1 MIKVEHLSKY
11 FNGRKVLN
19 DINTE
24 FIPGKCNLIIGKS
37 GSGKTVLMRTLVGL
51 FQPEEGFVSF
61 DDRILSKMSKS
72 QKIDVRKDMGVIFQE
87 GALFDSMTV
96 EENILF
102 PIRMFKK
109 EKRKVM
115 LERVNYCLERVN
127 LKGVNNMYPSELSGG
142 MRKRVAIARAI
153 AAKPKYLF
161 CDEPN
166 SGLDPQT
173 SILIDNLIMNLTRE
187 FNMTTIINT
196 HDMNSV
202 MEIGENILYIH
213 EGKLWWQGDNKN
225 VLSSDNKELND
236 FIFCSALTKRIKEK
250 ENKIL

>member
-11 FNGRKVLN
+11 FNGRKVLD